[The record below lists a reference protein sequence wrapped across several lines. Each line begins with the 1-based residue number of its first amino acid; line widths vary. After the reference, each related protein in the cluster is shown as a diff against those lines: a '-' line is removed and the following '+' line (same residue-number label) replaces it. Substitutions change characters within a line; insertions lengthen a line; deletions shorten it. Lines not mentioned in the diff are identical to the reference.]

1 MTGDNMPHRGTKRI
15 KRAKAN
21 RKQRH
26 RNSAAKRT
34 RAASSRARAE
44 VKYRGPK
51 ISRTRL
57 QNMREDLRGTK
68 KAVTEV
74 IEKFWIM
81 PEGEIRETLAQTE
94 KKIDRAVK
102 VLEHA
107 A

>member
-1 MTGDNMPHRGTKRI
+1 
-15 KRAKAN
+15 
-21 RKQRH
+21 
-26 RNSAAKRT
+26 
-34 RAASSRARAE
+34 
-44 VKYRGPK
+44 
-51 ISRTRL
+51 
-57 QNMREDLRGTK
+57 MREDLRGTK

-74 IEKFWIM
+74 IEKFWII